1 MTQAEIVRARAAP
14 VRAVLVLAAIAT
26 FALATSSLGCTKNQL
41 LDIAM
46 SGTTR
51 PIVSHDQHVGDR
63 LILAGD
69 MHCHVLPPD
78 SAHHVSREL
87 PETLALAKSEGL
99 DFVVLTPHVPA
110 RFYMDDEMRG
120 WVLETQAELRARLAR
135 LKPELLVIPGFE
147 YTDFRNGHLGM
158 AFAEPSEVL
167 EGLTSEEARSSPER
181 FFEMWVARG
190 GILTINHPMNRP
202 LPKAPFHELG
212 ADMSWRAFRGER
224 SATEAPEIA
233 WITTHATTIE
243 TFNSMVSGLRD
254 QLVIG
259 DEERS
264 LREASHVADEVVR
277 TQHRRIASVGGSD
290 SHGSWLR
297 ATTFVLAKDRS
308 IDSLRKGI
316 AGARTC
322 VRGPQ
327 ACTLELRN
335 DGGAWLGVGDAIT
348 TTSSSFEARASG
360 DDATFIVNGAHVA
373 TGSDGEIVKL
383 TVPTDR
389 CSIVRAIVG
398 RSWSSGIYVNCF

>member
-1 MTQAEIVRARAAP
+1 MSR
-14 VRAVLVLAAIAT
+14 LATMMQLASGAIAL
-26 FALATSSLGCTKNQL
+26 FGLATSSAGCTKNQL

-46 SGTTR
+46 SGVTR
-51 PIVSHDQHVGDR
+51 PVLPHDRHVGGR

-87 PETLALAKSEGL
+87 PETLALAQSEGL
-99 DFVVLTPHVPA
+99 DFVVLSPHVPA

-120 WVLETQAELRARLAR
+120 WVLETQAELRARIAR

-158 AFAEPSEVL
+158 SFAEPSEVL
-167 EGLTSEEARSSPER
+167 AGLTSEEARNDPER

-202 LPKAPFHELG
+202 LPNAPFHELG
-212 ADMSWRAFRGER
+212 ADMSWRAFRGFPV
-224 SATEAPEIA
+224 SPEIA
-233 WITTHATTIE
+233 WITTHATAIE

-254 QLVIG
+254 QFMIG
-259 DEERS
+259 DEDRS
-264 LREASHVADEVVR
+264 LREAAHVADQVVR

-290 SHGSWLR
+290 SHGHWLR

-308 IDSLRKGI
+308 IESLRKGI
-316 AGARTC
+316 AGAHTC
-322 VRGPQ
+322 VRGPE

-335 DGGAWLGVGDAIT
+335 DGGAWLAVGDSIT
-348 TTSSSFEARASG
+348 TTSSTFEARASG
-360 DDATFIVNGAHVA
+360 DDATYVVNGVPVA
-373 TGSDGEIVKL
+373 TAGDGEIARL
-383 TVPTDR
+383 TVPVDR